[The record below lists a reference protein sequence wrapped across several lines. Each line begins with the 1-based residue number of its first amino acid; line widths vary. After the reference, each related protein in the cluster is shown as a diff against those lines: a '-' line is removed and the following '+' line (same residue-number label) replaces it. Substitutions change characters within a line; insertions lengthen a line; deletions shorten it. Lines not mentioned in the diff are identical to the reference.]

1 MMGGGGGRGRFWR
14 EEVPVPGEA
23 GEGGAGGARTEHLAQ
38 KTLLVCIRGTSLC
51 PTGST
56 GCPWQKA
63 RGQRPKCVFLYLSSI
78 ALRPRGVMMKRAWM
92 RPYSSSAAD
101 SIDSCAAAC
110 VLACARG
117 RGVRVAGAGGGSGC
131 ACGCVWQLPTAS
143 AEMRA
148 AACCVRHGLTC
159 CSSEKPAVAGL
170 STSRM
175 VSSANS

>member
-1 MMGGGGGRGRFWR
+1 MGCW
-14 EEVPVPGEA
+14 
-23 GEGGAGGARTEHLAQ
+23 GAGRRRA
-38 KTLLVCIRGTSLC
+38 C

-78 ALRPRGVMMKRAWM
+78 ALMPRGVMMKRAWI

-101 SIDSCAAAC
+101 SIDS
-110 VLACARG
+110 
-117 RGVRVAGAGGGSGC
+117 
-131 ACGCVWQLPTAS
+131 
-143 AEMRA
+143 
-148 AACCVRHGLTC
+148 C

-170 STSRM
+170 STSRI